1 MKLDLVLGEVL
12 ELGRRKDGGCATVK
26 RNMRRQELL
35 FQKDKRETR
44 QEYLDRL
51 RRTATRL
58 SAPRVASCPRACV
71 AAPSAERTELS
82 AACVS
87 IARRHRHTAREQRA
101 RIARSRSRAAKRDM
115 VTAVALAA
123 VAARAADARSA

>member
-1 MKLDLVLGEVL
+1 MTAPVRHLYILPLALGLVFFGASLTPTLIPRGWVVQGTLGPGLVLL
-12 ELGRRKDGGCATVK
+12 EHNDA
-26 RNMRRQELL
+26 
-35 FQKDKRETR
+35 
-44 QEYLDRL
+44 
-51 RRTATRL
+51 
-58 SAPRVASCPRACV
+58 SALRVASCPRACV

-82 AACVS
+82 SACVS

-101 RIARSRSRAAKRDM
+101 RIARSRSRAAKLDM